1 MICRFSDEQLVV
13 YTDVLYDALTVIQ
26 KLRRSDGDNYDLS
39 PPECEAVS
47 KIITT
52 GNATKLTK
60 FLLLKS

>member
-13 YTDVLYDALTVIQ
+13 STDILYEALTAIQ
-26 KLRRSDGDNYDLS
+26 KLRQSDGDNYDLS